1 MLVAQSLLEY
11 TRGTNFGG
19 AMQALYVATVA
30 WLSDISR
37 DTWLEIGVFVILL
50 VLYWNRRSM
59 RAKKS

>member
-1 MLVAQSLLEY
+1 MFAQSLIEY

-37 DTWLEIGVFVILL
+37 DTYLEAGVFVLLL
-50 VLYWNRRSM
+50 VLYWNRRSL
-59 RAKKS
+59 RTRK